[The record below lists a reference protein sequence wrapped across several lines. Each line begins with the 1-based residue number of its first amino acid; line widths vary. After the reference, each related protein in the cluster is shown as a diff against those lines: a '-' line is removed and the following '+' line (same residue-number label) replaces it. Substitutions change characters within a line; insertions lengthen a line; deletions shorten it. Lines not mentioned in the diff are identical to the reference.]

1 MQETQNMLDF
11 LREEGIGESLIGEI
25 EAFRRAYPATG
36 DLRRIPKPHFHYY
49 GKEIWLK
56 ALTAL
61 LAGENI
67 LLVGPKAT
75 GKNVLAENLSA
86 VFDRPQWDISFYLNT
101 DAASLI
107 GTDTFRGG
115 EVVLREGPIT
125 QCAKAGGF
133 GVGYDRISL
142 APGTRFI
149 ATMNYGYA
157 GTRELNE
164 ALASR
169 FMVIQMP
176 IISNENLRKL
186 LVTQH
191 PALKPE
197 YSDQLAQLF
206 GEIRA
211 KCESAEIS
219 TKALDLRG
227 LLAAV
232 SLVENGLS
240 LGDALELGIIN
251 KSFDDF
257 ERQLVTDIISARI
270 DGSVSRKEL
279 FLS

>member
-1 MQETQNMLDF
+1 MQDMLEF
-11 LREEGIGESLIGEI
+11 LRSEGIDERLIAGV
-25 EAFRRAYPATG
+25 EAFRREHPVTG
-36 DLRRIPKPHFHYY
+36 DERRIPKPHFYYY

-61 LAGENI
+61 LAGENL

-86 VFDRPQWDISFYLNT
+86 VFARPQWDVSFYLNT

-133 GVGYDRISL
+133 GILDEINMAKNESLAVLHATLDFRRIIDVPGYDRISL
-142 APGTRFI
+142 QPGTRFI

-176 IISNENLRKL
+176 VITVENLKKL
-186 LVTQH
+186 LVAQH
-191 PALKPE
+191 P
-197 YSDQLAQLF
+197 
-206 GEIRA
+206 
-211 KCESAEIS
+211 
-219 TKALDLRG
+219 TLDLRG

-232 SLVENGLS
+232 SLVENGLC
-240 LGDALELGIIN
+240 LGDALELGIVN

-257 ERQLVTDIISARI
+257 ERQLVNDIIAARI
-270 DGSVSRKEL
+270 DGTAGRGEVFRS
-279 FLS
+279 